1 MAGDRNIM
9 RDIVVTGGEI
19 AGQAVCEAVRERDA
33 RLSITLVCG
42 EPTIPCDRVRLSET
56 LVSGEDPQTL
66 ELRPPQSYADHDVE
80 LMLGRTVE

>member
-1 MAGDRNIM
+1 M

-42 EPTIPCDRVRLSET
+42 EPTIPYDRVRLSET
-56 LVSGEDPQTL
+56 LVSGEDP
-66 ELRPPQSYADHDVE
+66 
-80 LMLGRTVE
+80 